1 MNAAIAYDLALG
13 LSGSEVA
20 QNAIDAVSRG
30 SFFALVALGVAM
42 IFGIMQLI
50 NFAYG
55 ELIMAGGY
63 AMFIFVDSFFS
74 ASVWPLLIIWTIAVA
89 VVFAAAQERL
99 AFRPVRK
106 ADPTTMLV
114 TSFAVS
120 VLLVN
125 ISVLVWGSLGRSVP
139 IAGVT
144 VEQWLVGDVRI
155 RKIDV
160 ITLLV
165 TAFLLVALTIFLK
178 RTSLGVQMRAASEDF
193 RMSRLLG
200 VPANRVI
207 SSAFVISGVLA
218 GSVALLAV
226 SNSGSVSPGMGLFPL
241 IFGLV
246 ATVLGGMASLVGAVV
261 GGFILGGLVTG
272 LEAGLPEDLR
282 IYRDAFVFGAVVLIL
297 VFRPQG
303 IVAGRASQDR
313 V

>member
-1 MNAAIAYDLALG
+1 
-13 LSGSEVA
+13 
-20 QNAIDAVSRG
+20 
-30 SFFALVALGVAM
+30 
-42 IFGIMQLI
+42 
-50 NFAYG
+50 
-55 ELIMAGGY
+55 
-63 AMFIFVDSFFS
+63 
-74 ASVWPLLIIWTIAVA
+74 
-89 VVFAAAQERL
+89 
-99 AFRPVRK
+99 
-106 ADPTTMLV
+106 MLV

-139 IAGVT
+139 IGGVT
-144 VEQWLVGDVRI
+144 LEQWLVGGVRI

-160 ITLLV
+160 ITLAV
-165 TAFLLVALTIFLK
+165 TAFLLIALTVFLK

-226 SNSGSVSPGMGLFPL
+226 SNSGGVSPGMGLFPL

-261 GGFILGGLVTG
+261 GGFVLGGLVTG
-272 LEAGLPEDLR
+272 LEAGLPDDLR

-303 IVAGRASQDR
+303 IIAGRASQER